1 RTPCISGTD
10 GERYVSRKS
19 IILLALAAILSL
31 TAGIGLKAYF
41 FFNPEPETIRERIE
55 HDEETGR
62 INLLL
67 VGLDEVPG
75 EDFNRSDSIA
85 FVSIDIDDKV
95 VRMLSLPR
103 DTRVQIPDRGWQKL
117 NHAYAY
123 GGVDLLKTTL
133 VNYLGV
139 PIPYHVIV
147 NLDSFPELVDLIG
160 GVTINVPKRLRYTDK
175 AGGVHI
181 DIPAGEQHMDGKTA
195 LGYVRFRH
203 DALGDIGRV
212 ERQQVFMMTVF
223 RKMKDPSM
231 ITKVPELIRQ
241 SLRLV
246 KTNLTLSQAVQLA
259 SYLKDLDPS
268 RTVFRTLPGKSAY
281 ISGISYWL
289 GELSSI
295 SEILSEKPLETV
307 ETEEMEEQAVEA
319 DTAVEVDL
327 KELVASIKVPLSVLN
342 GSGAS
347 GVGKESATRL
357 QSIGIDVVHIGNAK
371 HYDYKFTNILYP
383 AGEEMEKAA
392 RTLGRLAGIPENLVR
407 TDTSTRHVTIIMGHD
422 YLNVLKRIELA
433 RNR

>member
-1 RTPCISGTD
+1 
-10 GERYVSRKS
+10 VSRKS

-392 RTLGRLAGIPENLVR
+392 RTLARLAGIPENLVR

>member
-1 RTPCISGTD
+1 M
-10 GERYVSRKS
+10 SRKS

-212 ERQQVFMMTVF
+212 ERQQVFMMAVF

-392 RTLGRLAGIPENLVR
+392 RTLARLAGIPENLVR

>member
-1 RTPCISGTD
+1 
-10 GERYVSRKS
+10 VSRKS

>member
-1 RTPCISGTD
+1 
-10 GERYVSRKS
+10 VSRKS

-212 ERQQVFMMTVF
+212 ERQQVFMMAVF

-392 RTLGRLAGIPENLVR
+392 RTLARLAGIPENLVR

>member
-1 RTPCISGTD
+1 M
-10 GERYVSRKS
+10 SRKS

-139 PIPYHVIV
+139 PILYHVIV

-212 ERQQVFMMTVF
+212 ERQQVFMMAVF

-392 RTLGRLAGIPENLVR
+392 RTLARLAGIPENLVR

>member
-1 RTPCISGTD
+1 
-10 GERYVSRKS
+10 
-19 IILLALAAILSL
+19 
-31 TAGIGLKAYF
+31 
-41 FFNPEPETIRERIE
+41 
-55 HDEETGR
+55 
-62 INLLL
+62 
-67 VGLDEVPG
+67 
-75 EDFNRSDSIA
+75 
-85 FVSIDIDDKV
+85 
-95 VRMLSLPR
+95 MLSIPR

-139 PIPYHVIV
+139 PIPYHIIV

-212 ERQQVFMMTVF
+212 ERQQVFMMAVF
-223 RKMKDPSM
+223 RKMKDPAM
-231 ITKVPELIRQ
+231 ITRIPELIRQ
-241 SLRLV
+241 SMRLV

-268 RTVFRTLPGKSAY
+268 RAIFRTLPGKSAY
-281 ISGISYWL
+281 ISGTSYWL

-307 ETEEMEEQAVEA
+307 ETEEVGEQAEREA
-319 DTAVEVDL
+319 DTSAEVDL
-327 KELVASIKVPLSVLN
+327 KELVASIKVPLSILN

-347 GVGKESATRL
+347 GMGKESATRL

-383 AGEEMEKAA
+383 PGEETEKAA
-392 RTLGRLAGIPENLVR
+392 RSLGRLAGIPENLVR
-407 TDTSTRHVTIIMGHD
+407 SDTSIRHVTMIMGHD
-422 YLNVLKRIELA
+422 YVNVLKRIELA
-433 RNR
+433 RNHNYSN

>member
-1 RTPCISGTD
+1 M
-10 GERYVSRKS
+10 
-19 IILLALAAILSL
+19 ILLVLAAILSL

-41 FFNPEPETIRERIE
+41 FFNPEPQTIRERIE

-75 EDFNRSDSIA
+75 EDINRSDSIA

-95 VRMLSLPR
+95 VRMLSIPR

-139 PIPYHVIV
+139 PIPYHIIV

-212 ERQQVFMMTVF
+212 ERQQVFMMAVF
-223 RKMKDPSM
+223 RKMKDPAM
-231 ITKVPELIRQ
+231 ITRIPELIRQ
-241 SLRLV
+241 SMRLV

-268 RTVFRTLPGKSAY
+268 RAIFRTLPGKSAY
-281 ISGISYWL
+281 ISGTSYWL

-307 ETEEMEEQAVEA
+307 ETEEVGEQAEREA
-319 DTAVEVDL
+319 DTSAEVDL
-327 KELVASIKVPLSVLN
+327 KELVASIKVPLSILN

-347 GVGKESATRL
+347 GMGKESATRL

-383 AGEEMEKAA
+383 PGEETEKAA
-392 RTLGRLAGIPENLVR
+392 RSLGRLAGIPENLVR
-407 TDTSTRHVTIIMGHD
+407 SDTSLRHVAMIMGHD
-422 YLNVLKRIELA
+422 YVNVLKRIELA
-433 RNR
+433 RNHNYSN

>member
-1 RTPCISGTD
+1 M
-10 GERYVSRKS
+10 SRKS

-212 ERQQVFMMTVF
+212 ERQQVFMMAVF

>member
-1 RTPCISGTD
+1 M
-10 GERYVSRKS
+10 
-19 IILLALAAILSL
+19 ILLVLAAILSL

-41 FFNPEPETIRERIE
+41 FFNPEPQTIRERIE

-75 EDFNRSDSIA
+75 EDINRSDSIA

-95 VRMLSLPR
+95 VRMLSIPR

-212 ERQQVFMMTVF
+212 ERQQVFMMAVF

>member
-1 RTPCISGTD
+1 M
-10 GERYVSRKS
+10 SRKS

>member
-1 RTPCISGTD
+1 M
-10 GERYVSRKS
+10 SRKS

-392 RTLGRLAGIPENLVR
+392 RTLARLAGIPENLVR

>member
-1 RTPCISGTD
+1 M
-10 GERYVSRKS
+10 SRKS

-139 PIPYHVIV
+139 PILYHVIV

-212 ERQQVFMMTVF
+212 ERQQVFMMAVF

>member
-1 RTPCISGTD
+1 
-10 GERYVSRKS
+10 VSRKS

-212 ERQQVFMMTVF
+212 ERQQVFMMAVF